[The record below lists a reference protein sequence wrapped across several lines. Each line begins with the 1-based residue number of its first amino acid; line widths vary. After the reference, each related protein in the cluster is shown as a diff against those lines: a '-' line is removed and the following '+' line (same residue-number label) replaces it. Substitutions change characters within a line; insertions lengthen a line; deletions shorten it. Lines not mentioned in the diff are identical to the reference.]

1 MNIRLLA
8 TAALTGALSLTMIG
22 TAAAAPLGHPKHH
35 PKPKHQAAVTQIT
48 GKELA
53 KALLPASDYGSGYTA
68 SGETTTGGKLLSS
81 AGAAKISSLP
91 CTDLGTFEFA
101 FGQTGEAANVI
112 GLPQNASQTSGN
124 LILAVQDISQFANG
138 QTAWSF
144 TQQERSKY
152 NSCTTYG
159 ENLPQS
165 GSMTISLESLSGT
178 KIDGYYAFSVE
189 QEADFQ
195 DSQGDTLT
203 LYINST
209 VVNAGTNVYTIWEMN
224 AASQPV
230 ASSMLSSLISKTRAL
245 YK

>member
-1 MNIRLLA
+1 MKGRLLA
-8 TAALTGALSLTMIG
+8 AAALTGALSLTMTG
-22 TAAAAPLGHPKHH
+22 TAAAAPLSHPKHH
-35 PKPKHQAAVTQIT
+35 PKPKHKAAVTQIT
-48 GKELA
+48 GKQLA
-53 KALLPASDYGSGYTA
+53 KALLPASDYGSGYTS
-68 SGETTTGGKLLSS
+68 SGESDTGGKLLSS

-112 GLPQNASQTSGN
+112 GAAQDSSQLSGN
-124 LILAVQDISQFANG
+124 LALAVQDVSQFASS

-144 TQQERSKY
+144 IQQERTKY

-165 GSMTISLESLSGT
+165 GSMTISLQSLSAT
-178 KIDGYYAFSVE
+178 KIDGYYAFNVA

-195 DSQGDTLT
+195 DSQGDTAT

-224 AASQPV
+224 IASQNVP
-230 ASSMLSSLISKTRAL
+230 SSLLTSMISQTRAL